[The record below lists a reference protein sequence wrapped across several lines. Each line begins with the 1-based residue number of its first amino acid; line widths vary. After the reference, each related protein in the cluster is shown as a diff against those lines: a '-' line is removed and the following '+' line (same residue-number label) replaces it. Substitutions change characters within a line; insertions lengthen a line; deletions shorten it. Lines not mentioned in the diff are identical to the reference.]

1 MLTLLLPAL
10 VTAVASAAELPAA
23 PSAQSGTS
31 ADQFAKSSDESL
43 KSSDPDS
50 LLTEWTVPW
59 ERSRPRDPFADAQGR
74 VWFVGQ
80 AANYVAYLDP
90 ATGQFKRYEVEEG
103 THPHNLVVSPKGE
116 VWFTGNR
123 NGRLVR
129 LDPATGKLTNYMM
142 PDSSVQDPHTMT
154 FDAAGNAWFTAQQ
167 SDAVGRIDT
176 KTGTI
181 RLWQTGP
188 RSRPYGIMMAP
199 DGKVWFDLFG
209 TNKLGMIDPK
219 VMEVKT
225 FELPNERSRPR
236 RIAIT
241 QDGMI
246 WYGDYTRGY
255 LGRLDPKTGETKEY
269 ALPGGAMSLP
279 YGMALDGQGRIWVA
293 ETGVRPNRLV
303 AFDPARG
310 TFTDTVDVGGGEAP
324 NTIRHMTWDARTSSI
339 WFGTDRNTIGRLVV
353 RGRETT

>member
-1 MLTLLLPAL
+1 M
-10 VTAVASAAELPAA
+10 A
-23 PSAQSGTS
+23 PSV
-31 ADQFAKSSDESL
+31 SSVDT
-43 KSSDPDS
+43 

-80 AANYVAYLDP
+80 AGNFVAYLDP
-90 ATGQFKRYEVEEG
+90 ATGQFKRYEVEDG

-123 NGRLVR
+123 NARLVR
-129 LDPATGKLTNYMM
+129 LDPATGKLTTYMM
-142 PDSSVQDPHTMT
+142 PDPSVQDPHTMT
-154 FDAAGNAWFTAQQ
+154 FDASGNAWFTAQQ
-167 SDAVGRIDT
+167 SDAVGHLDT
-176 KTGTI
+176 KTGKI
-181 RLWQTGP
+181 RIWHLERG
-188 RSRPYGIMMAP
+188 SRPYGMTIAP

-209 TNKLGMIDPK
+209 TNELGMIDPK
-219 VMEVKT
+219 AMEVKT
-225 FELPNERSRPR
+225 FALPNERSRPR

-241 QDGMI
+241 GDGMI
-246 WYGDYTRGY
+246 WYGDYTRGF
-255 LGRLDPKTGETKEY
+255 LGRLDPKTGATKEY

-279 YGMALDGQGRIWVA
+279 YAMTLDGRGRIWVA
-293 ETGVRPNRLV
+293 ETGLRPNRLV
-303 AFDPARG
+303 AFDPEVG
-310 TFTDTVDVGGGEAP
+310 EFTDTVEVSGGEAP